1 MFVGADGTLD
11 ITSMANLASMA
22 IWGMVLAK
30 ARSGLEAVETQDSSK
45 VGGLLSKVTSLIV
58 LIAVSAICKMVALTT
73 TPQPVS
79 VPAVEVAHNTPLLKQ
94 SRQEEQYPESY
105 YDESSSHYLGG
116 AHNVALKQL
125 KTANTSK
132 AYTRKDGAHNVA
144 LDQVR
149 AESRARVQ
157 QSNLSYLQML
167 GSIYKAQSSQ
177 KLT

>member
-73 TPQPVS
+73 TP
-79 VPAVEVAHNTPLLKQ
+79 
-94 SRQEEQYPESY
+94 
-105 YDESSSHYLGG
+105 
-116 AHNVALKQL
+116 
-125 KTANTSK
+125 
-132 AYTRKDGAHNVA
+132 
-144 LDQVR
+144 
-149 AESRARVQ
+149 
-157 QSNLSYLQML
+157 
-167 GSIYKAQSSQ
+167 
-177 KLT
+177 